1 MTETRK
7 EYEERLLT
15 ELLEEIKVEP
25 LCNILMYAASYLRG
39 EKSTVIRREDRE
51 RADILDRYVCLLE
64 KRIREVRR

>member
-39 EKSTVIRREDRE
+39 EKSTVIRRVDRE
-51 RADILDRYVCLLE
+51 KADILDRYACLLE